1 MCLVHVYDKIK
12 QINYSIFILKHAAH
26 VVYILYYIILLTVIA
41 LCHIVQLCGDTLLT
55 IILILS

>member
-26 VVYILYYIILLTVIA
+26 VDYIILFLTVIA